1 VRTGPQRKHGPR
13 LGAWL
18 VGRDSRGQDRAIFPV
33 HKTVSLPSFPM
44 TEVSI
49 CLPAST
55 RATNC
60 PLLSEALVLRLVHRV
75 LPPEDRP
82 VAAALAPS
90 SDCDSLPELVD
101 YVDCSAEGSG
111 ASADAGAGLTSQEK
125 QDDATPAGNQEDLP
139 MEDAAAGEM
148 QGGVD
153 VAMGEASADLDM
165 GEAAV
170 DFGLAGRRVE
180 LPTSSGSG
188 TSEGGGRLRGQ
199 PGSTS
204 MEVAVGDEPGDEAD
218 STPGLPHPGDPAEPL
233 SGPDGGDDDTA
244 APFRPF
250 RRRPGPTRHALVL
263 TVQRRVPLPFQEI
276 PQVPQN
282 LAKRAVQ
289 ALVGGSNQGEPLSEA
304 PPNTQPPPPLV
315 GRFSPT
321 VPPPASSEHGG
332 PAALQVEAASSV
344 ALPSPVPQTIPLP
357 EYLEKG
363 GGAQGGTGLPLSD
376 ASLGFMPITKKSPAA
391 TAYTIPPA
399 PIFHNGPKP
408 ATPDAATWSQ
418 AAPVPPPST
427 PASLAPSREAHTGM
441 QALFHVAAHLQKQ
454 NGSTPANLQFLHNTG
469 APSTS
474 FGLDTHTPGAPPQ
487 RKRQFAFT
495 SPEEVTL
502 DTGRAVLTASELKA
516 FLAAHFGIPAARLRL
531 LKVDGTRL
539 KVLREDEPP
548 DGNAATTDGKQA
560 LPLKGSL

>member
-1 VRTGPQRKHGPR
+1 MYHC
-13 LGAWL
+13 
-18 VGRDSRGQDRAIFPV
+18 
-33 HKTVSLPSFPM
+33 
-44 TEVSI
+44 
-49 CLPAST
+49 CLPAITKSDSLPCL
-55 RATNC
+55 RRS
-60 PLLSEALVLRLVHRV
+60 PLLLVRRV
-75 LPPEDRP
+75 LPPEERR
-82 VAAALAPS
+82 VAAAVAPS
-90 SDCDSLPELVD
+90 LDCDSLPELVD

-111 ASADAGAGLTSQEK
+111 ASADAGAGLASQENHV
-125 QDDATPAGNQEDLP
+125 DATPAGNQEDLA
-139 MEDAAAGEM
+139 MEDAAGEM
-148 QGGVD
+148 PSGVD
-153 VAMGEASADLDM
+153 VAIGEASADLDM
-165 GEAAV
+165 GEAAG

-188 TSEGGGRLRGQ
+188 TSGGGGRLGGRRGE

-218 STPGLPHPGDPAEPL
+218 STPRLPHPGDPAEPL
-233 SGPDGGDDDTA
+233 SGPDRGDEDTA

-250 RRRPGPTRHALVL
+250 RRRPGPSRHALVL
-263 TVQRRVPLPFQEI
+263 TVQRRVPLPPQEI
-276 PQVPQN
+276 PQVPHN

-289 ALVGGSNQGEPLSEA
+289 ALGLSSLGGSNRGEPLSEA
-304 PPNTQPPPPLV
+304 PPNLQAPPAHHSPPPLV

-321 VPPPASSEHGG
+321 VPPHASSEPGG
-332 PAALQVEAASSV
+332 TAALQGEAASSV

-357 EYLEKG
+357 EYLEKEG
-363 GGAQGGTGLPLSD
+363 GGQRGTGLPLSD
-376 ASLGFMPITKKSPAA
+376 ASLGFMPITKKSPAS

-408 ATPDAATWSQ
+408 ASPDAATWSQ
-418 AAPVPPPST
+418 ASLVPPPST

-454 NGSTPANLQFLHNTG
+454 NGSTPANLQFLHNAG

-474 FGLDTHTPGAPPQ
+474 FGLDTHNPAAPPQ

-548 DGNAATTDGKQA
+548 EGNAATTDGG
-560 LPLKGSL
+560 LSPPPHGSL